1 MGAVKVEK
9 GKHFIHRDEVQKELH
24 IVLQGKVNMLTKN
37 DILPLD
43 AGNILGLV
51 SCAKVKYQCDYVA
64 AEDTTLISI
73 PYKKKGDL
81 KKIFAAQPKYAHV
94 FTVAAAKQANA
105 ILTHYRRLCAMAHKL
120 YTSGVDFYRDY
131 RYLCTKY
138 EVPEKQFG
146 RMECLVPLDKDH
158 VMEGWRIDYYQSL
171 AGKSIESVERFF
183 GDQQALNVGEIFG
196 ASENMQLAVEKME
209 AVWDY
214 LRYWQDILLDE
225 GKNDL
230 FQLIFDLAARASRV
244 NTEISDIQQHMDKLR
259 KVIVDLGLYP
269 EEMVRERFA
278 EYDGYDFTTISE
290 ADLEQ
295 PELFETEGEDTDQN
309 GSEQDC
315 LETILNYAS
324 CSQEQAEE
332 MRRLIATYKGLTDV
346 YSTEDHVRRLRK
358 SLANM
363 YYEIYKAAIKRAL
376 REPAVPPILKMFFN
390 FGFMDVELAGEENA
404 NDLYELTEKL
414 FLCNSDHVFTMFE
427 WLKCIYE
434 GKKEPSRNEF
444 DLDYIGYLADLRKSG
459 RITVKEQNEW
469 KDDQWKKV
477 EFEIENMF
485 TSSNRAVYGK
495 ISNFIPQL
503 CEHDITNSVESMLLT
518 ADKIDELLKNI
529 TRVDYSIFYRDITFS
544 DPEHDITREFL
555 KKEVLPD
562 VILMPNAGS
571 NAMMWQEIAGSK
583 RDTPARFLFPILT
596 AANVEDLM
604 VDTAGR
610 FRWEICRKEQ
620 GARWNDIRELSLTSE
635 YYDYVQYYRKNH
647 DLSPEAKEKM
657 KNALWKAKNNYREV
671 FIKDYQIWMKYE
683 SRGSFRMNKVAR
695 GILFRYC
702 PFSKDMRDALKEN
715 PMYQELISK
724 YNILEGRKKRHM
736 EVFMDRYQKAGGE
749 MTPELQENQN
759 FYDL

>member
-9 GKHFIHRDEVQKELH
+9 GKHFIHRDEVQNELY
-24 IVLQGKVNMLTKN
+24 IIAQGKVNMLTKN

-51 SCAKVKYQCDYVA
+51 SCAKLKYQCDYMA
-64 AEDTTLISI
+64 AEDTTLVSI
-73 PYKKKGDL
+73 PYKKVGDL

-105 ILTHYRRLCAMAHKL
+105 ILTHYRHLCVMAHKL

-158 VMEGWRIDYYQSL
+158 VMEGWRIDYYQVL
-171 AGKSIESVERFF
+171 AGKSVENVENFY
-183 GDQQALNVGEIFG
+183 GNQQALNVGEILG

-230 FQLIFDLAARASRV
+230 FQLMFDLAARASRV
-244 NTEISDIQQHMDKLR
+244 NTEISDIQQHMAKLR

-278 EYDGYDFTTISE
+278 EYDGYDFATLSK
-290 ADLEQ
+290 ADMEQ
-295 PELFETEGEDTDQN
+295 PELFETEEKEEKED
-309 GSEQDC
+309 GQDC

-332 MRRLIATYKGLTDV
+332 MRKLIVTYRGLTDV

-358 SLANM
+358 SMANM
-363 YYEIYKAAIKRAL
+363 YYEIYKAAMKRAL

-404 NDLYELTEKL
+404 NKLYELTDQL
-414 FLCNSDHVFTMFE
+414 FACNSDHVFTMFE

-444 DLDYIGYLADLRKSG
+444 DLDYLGYLADLRKSG

-469 KDDQWKKV
+469 KNDQWKKV
-477 EFEIENMF
+477 EYEIENMF

-503 CEHDITNSVESMLLT
+503 CEYDITNSVESMLLT
-518 ADKIDELLKNI
+518 AAKIDELLNDIKK
-529 TRVDYSIFYRDITFS
+529 VDYSIFYRDITFS
-544 DPEHDITREFL
+544 DPAHDITREFL

-596 AANVEDLM
+596 AANVEELM

-702 PFSKDMRDALKEN
+702 PFSKDMREALRGN

-724 YNILEGRKKRHM
+724 YDILEGRKKRHM

-749 MTPELQENQN
+749 MTPELQENQD
-759 FYDL
+759 FYEL